1 VIVPLEGVAAELTVV
16 SIAKPANAST
26 ATIKRT
32 FVRFNDFKNGEIEC
46 NREILRILV
55 NRAVGIFFLLSDEL
69 W

>member
-1 VIVPLEGVAAELTVV
+1 VV